1 MTGNGNSRS
10 PLDQETLEDAQRKQ
24 DHLKDKEE
32 EQQTSAEEDS
42 DQEALEDA
50 QRNQKD
56 FDLMTNK
63 KKDETTR
70 APDHLQDK
78 EDEEP
83 TSVKEDWD
91 LEVEEE
97 RRKKE
102 TEASEGKGGL
112 LLKTPVQE
120 DSKQVLADMA
130 NKDRQ
135 EELFAS
141 SHVQLPGKQPEEVG
155 VSMQRTPV
163 RKEDWDPK
171 NLVDT
176 IALAH
181 EKTNSS
187 GGRIGDVEMGIR
199 DQGQGHL
206 GDGTDEKEDSRPRF
220 SIKTCQSFCGIFLF
234 WAFLFMILWTMT

>member
-1 MTGNGNSRS
+1 M
-10 PLDQETLEDAQRKQ
+10 
-24 DHLKDKEE
+24 
-32 EQQTSAEEDS
+32 
-42 DQEALEDA
+42 
-50 QRNQKD
+50 
-56 FDLMTNK
+56 
-63 KKDETTR
+63 
-70 APDHLQDK
+70 QDK

-112 LLKTPVQE
+112 LLKTPVQG
-120 DSKQVLADMA
+120 DLKQVIM
-130 NKDRQ
+130 NKTNRDRQ

-141 SHVQLPGKQPEEVG
+141 SHVQLPGKRLEEVG
-155 VSMQRTPV
+155 VSVQRTPV

-171 NLVDT
+171 NLVDM
-176 IALAH
+176 IALAP
-181 EKTNSS
+181 EKTNSP
-187 GGRIGDVEMGIR
+187 GARIGDVEMGIR
-199 DQGQGHL
+199 DQGQGHS